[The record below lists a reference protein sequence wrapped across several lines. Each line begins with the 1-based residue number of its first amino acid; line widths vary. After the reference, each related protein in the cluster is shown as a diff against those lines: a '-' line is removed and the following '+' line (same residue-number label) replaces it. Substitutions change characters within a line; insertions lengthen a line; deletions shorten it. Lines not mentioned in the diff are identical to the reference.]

1 MRSLPVFL
9 LSLFFLSPYLH
20 AQTAEELTSLKDAA
34 LKGDASAQI
43 KLGNLLRIGK
53 IFPKDEIQAASWFRK
68 AADQGNAEAQCIYG
82 MCLSFAIGVE
92 RNQKEAV
99 SYYRKAATQDY
110 ALGQVML
117 GVCYLE
123 GNGIAM
129 DPVQAFALFMKTKDQ
144 AYGSGL
150 MGLFRCYDKGL
161 GIPKNEVEAYAY
173 LTQPAIRLSLKA
185 EGVPEDDFE
194 KSVAKYEKK
203 LTAEQI
209 TAGKIRAKEIEKEI
223 EAKIASRKAR
233 K

>member
-1 MRSLPVFL
+1 
-9 LSLFFLSPYLH
+9 
-20 AQTAEELTSLKDAA
+20 
-34 LKGDASAQI
+34 
-43 KLGNLLRIGK
+43 
-53 IFPKDEIQAASWFRK
+53 
-68 AADQGNAEAQCIYG
+68 
-82 MCLSFAIGVE
+82 
-92 RNQKEAV
+92 
-99 SYYRKAATQDY
+99 
-110 ALGQVML
+110 ML

-123 GNGIAM
+123 GSGIAM

-185 EGVPEDDFE
+185 EGVSEDDFQ
-194 KSVAKYEKK
+194 KSVANYEKR

-223 EAKIASRKAR
+223 EAKIASKKAR